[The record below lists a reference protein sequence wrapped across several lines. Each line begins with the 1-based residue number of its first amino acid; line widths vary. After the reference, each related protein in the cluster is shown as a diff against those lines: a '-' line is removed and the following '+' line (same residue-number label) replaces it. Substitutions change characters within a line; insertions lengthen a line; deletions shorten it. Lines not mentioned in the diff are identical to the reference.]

1 MLNVLILS
9 ALVAVVY
16 FKLFSANFISWD
28 DGDVVLN
35 NKDVHHFDIKA
46 FFTSYY
52 VGNYAPISMIGFAI
66 DWLIFKGNAAGHHAM
81 SLLFH
86 IINVLLVY
94 YLANLILKEKMK
106 AMLCALIFCFHPL
119 QVETVAWVSAKN
131 QLSVQR
137 LLFIGLNTI
146 F

>member
-1 MLNVLILS
+1 MKTTDKNITFKPTLLYALILS
-9 ALVAVVY
+9 ALIVLVY

-66 DWLIFKGNAAGHHAM
+66 DWFIFKGNAAGHHAM

-86 IINVLLVY
+86 IANGFLVY
-94 YLANLILKEKMK
+94 YLCKLILCIIYICICMK
-106 AMLCALIFCFHPL
+106 DQTKHIHVM
-119 QVETVAWVSAKN
+119 Q
-131 QLSVQR
+131 
-137 LLFIGLNTI
+137 
-146 F
+146 